1 MEHNRNVYPPL
12 LRGTG
17 RDQQEVRDV
26 DGRMKLKWI
35 LHMWDAVDWLRVT
48 QDREYWLAVVNM
60 VMNHLYPKMW
70 GIY

>member
-1 MEHNRNVYPPL
+1 
-12 LRGTG
+12 
-17 RDQQEVRDV
+17 
-26 DGRMKLKWI
+26 MKLKWI